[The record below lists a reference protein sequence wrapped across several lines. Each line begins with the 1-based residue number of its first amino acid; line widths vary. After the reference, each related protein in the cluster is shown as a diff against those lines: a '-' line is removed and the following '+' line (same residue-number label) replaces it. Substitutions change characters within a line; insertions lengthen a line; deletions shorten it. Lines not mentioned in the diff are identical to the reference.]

1 MKRFLTSL
9 SALMFGLL
17 WGPTGAQVTSSGY
30 PNKPVELVVS
40 FAPGGGVDTMARVFA
55 EVARPHFAQPFVVV
69 NRPGASGS
77 LGLSHV
83 AQAPADGYKVAMVFI
98 ELLTIPLMGISKV
111 QHEDFVPIAKLAA
124 DPSTV
129 AVRADAP
136 WQNLEDFMAHAKANP
151 GKLTF
156 SNAGN
161 GSISHIAA
169 ASLAQ
174 KTGLQ
179 FTHVPYQGSG
189 PAVLGLLGGQVDA
202 TAVNFAAL
210 NAHITSGKVRVLA
223 SMSER
228 RYPNLD
234 RVPTLREKGIDLTVD
249 VWRGLAVAKNTP
261 REVVDALRQ
270 LASKAA
276 NDPQMQESVRKQSL
290 TLAYEDGPEF
300 QKTWI
305 KESQQLKQTMGL
317 IDLKN

>member
-1 MKRFLTSL
+1 
-9 SALMFGLL
+9 
-17 WGPTGAQVTSSGY
+17 
-30 PNKPVELVVS
+30 
-40 FAPGGGVDTMARVFA
+40 
-55 EVARPHFAQPFVVV
+55 
-69 NRPGASGS
+69 
-77 LGLSHV
+77 
-83 AQAPADGYKVAMVFI
+83 
-98 ELLTIPLMGISKV
+98 MGISKV

-136 WQNLEDFMAHAKANP
+136 WQNFEEFMAHAKANP

-174 KTGLQ
+174 KAGLQ

-210 NAHITSGKVRVLA
+210 NAHIVSGKVRVLA

-261 REVVDALRQ
+261 KEAVDALRQ

-300 QKTWI
+300 QKTWV
-305 KESQQLKQTMGL
+305 KESQQLKQTMSL

>member
-1 MKRFLTSL
+1 MNRRITLAWAL
-9 SALMFGLL
+9 SCTLCA
-17 WGPTGAQVTSSGY
+17 GPAWAQANPAAY
-30 PNKPVELVVS
+30 PSKPLELVVS

-55 EVARPHFAQPFVVV
+55 EVARPHFAQPLVVV
-69 NRPGASGS
+69 NKPGASGS

-83 AQAPADGYKVAMVFI
+83 DQAPADGYKVAMVFI

-136 WQNLEDFMAHAKANP
+136 WQNLEEFMVHAKAHP

-169 ASLAQ
+169 ASLGHKA
-174 KTGLQ
+174 GLQ

-210 NAHITSGKVRVLA
+210 NAHIASGKVRVLA
-223 SMSER
+223 SMSDR

-261 REVVDALRQ
+261 KEAVDALRQ
-270 LASKAA
+270 LAFKAA

-300 QKTWI
+300 QKTWV
-305 KESQQLKQTMGL
+305 KESQQLRQIMAV

>member
-1 MKRFLTSL
+1 MDRFLTFPL
-9 SALMFGLL
+9 AITLAFLC
-17 WGPTGAQVTSSGY
+17 GPAWAQAPSPGY
-30 PNKPVELVVS
+30 PSKPVELVVS

-55 EVARPHFAQPFVVV
+55 EVARSHFAQPLVVV

-111 QHEDFVPIAKLAA
+111 QYEDFVPIAKLAA

-136 WQNLEDFMAHAKANP
+136 WQNIEEFMAHAKANP

-169 ASLAQ
+169 ASLGQ
-174 KTGLQ
+174 KVGLQ

-210 NAHITSGKVRVLA
+210 NAHIASGKVRVLA
-223 SMSER
+223 SMSDR

-234 RVPTLREKGIDLTVD
+234 RVPTLREKGIDLSVD

-261 REVVDALRQ
+261 KEAVDALRQ
-270 LASKAA
+270 LAFKAA
-276 NDPQMQESVRKQSL
+276 NNPQMQESVRKQSL

-300 QKTWI
+300 QKTWV
-305 KESQQLKQTMGL
+305 KESQQMKQIMGF